1 MEGNISNKPI
11 TFDEI
16 AVAFARNY
24 ESVYVINTLDDSY
37 VEYTAEGEDKTL
49 VQRDAG
55 EKFYEAVPRNSRE
68 QVYPED
74 QEN

>member
-24 ESVYVINTLDDSY
+24 ESVYVINALDDSY
-37 VEYTAEGEDKTL
+37 VEYIT
-49 VQRDAG
+49 
-55 EKFYEAVPRNSRE
+55 EADGH
-68 QVYPED
+68 D
-74 QEN
+74 QELPCHGLS